1 MSSRTESMPQSD
13 QIAAL
18 AQLGER
24 DYRALTET
32 MTVLDEC
39 APAPASADGL
49 YHVTTGSGASYVVEP
64 ELGACDCPDVQYR
77 DAICKHILRVRYEIG
92 QEPLPNSSPKTRPT
106 SGSRRSGGSRAKPSR
121 SSAPTISSTS
131 PRPTGRCSRPSRRG
145 TRRSSRRSTGT
156 SISGSPTT
164 ASTLRR

>member
-32 MTVLDEC
+32 MTVLDDC
-39 APAPASADGL
+39 ARAPANADRL

-64 ELGACDCPDVQYR
+64 ELGACECPDAQYR
-77 DAICKHILRVRYEIG
+77 DAICKHILRVRYETG
-92 QEPLPNSSPKTRPT
+92 QVSLPDGINEAALDDQFRQFVTPT
-106 SGSRRSGGSRAKPSR
+106 ETDDTQEDPQ
-121 SSAPTISSTS
+121 
-131 PRPTGRCSRPSRRG
+131 
-145 TRRSSRRSTGT
+145 
-156 SISGSPTT
+156 
-164 ASTLRR
+164 